1 MQKDEKKLNILF
13 LLPRFPYPVIGG
25 DRLKPH
31 NIIKYLASK
40 HKVTLVSFFQG
51 DKAPQSFIREVE
63 KLGVDLHV
71 IPLNPIKAG
80 GKALST
86 LYKKY
91 PLEIAYYYQNDYQK
105 VVDELCEKRNFDLGF
120 AFFMRTAEYIKDKSF
135 PKILMAEDCR
145 TLYQQRSYE
154 TTNNL
159 KQRAVRWWEYRKLI
173 NYEPEIVKHFDVTT
187 LVTQEDIA
195 AMTNQNPNNK
205 YRLLSNG
212 TDVSKFVPAE
222 NTERKGI
229 LFAGKLDVWANQL
242 MILKIVNDILP
253 KIRDKVPNA
262 ELHLVGATPP
272 PSISNLASNRYIK
285 IHPDVPDMVP
295 YLQGA
300 ELFLHPHEGGSGIQN
315 KLLEAMA
322 CGCPVVTTPTG
333 NQGIHGEHGTH
344 LLLGDNPDK
353 LAEYAVKLLSDKE
366 FAQDISKNG
375 RNLIIETHAWEH
387 IFQSV
392 DNIIDEVLN

>member
-1 MQKDEKKLNILF
+1 MQNVDKKLNILF

-31 NIIKYLASK
+31 NIIKYLAEK
-40 HKVTLVSFFQG
+40 HNVTLVSFFQG
-51 DKAPQSFIREVE
+51 EKAPQSFIREVE

-80 GKALST
+80 GKALT
-86 LYKKY
+86 KLHKEF
-91 PLEIAYYYQNDYQK
+91 PLEIAYYFQQDYK
-105 VVDELCEKRNFDLGF
+105 ALVDKLCDTHDFDLGF
-120 AFFMRTAEYIKDKSF
+120 SFFMRTAEYIKDKDF

-154 TTNNL
+154 TSHNL
-159 KQRAVRWWEYRKLI
+159 KQRAVRWWEFRKLRK
-173 NYEPEIVKHFDVTT
+173 YEPEIVNHFDITT
-187 LVTQEDIA
+187 LVTKEDIE
-195 AMTNQNPNNK
+195 AMKTQNPNCK
-205 YRLLSNG
+205 YELLSNG
-212 TDVSKFVPAE
+212 TDVDKFVPNPE
-222 NTERKGI
+222 IERKGI

-242 MILKIVNDILP
+242 MIMKIVNDILP
-253 KIRDKVPNA
+253 KIREKVPNA

-272 PSISNLASNRYIK
+272 PSISNLESKYIK

-315 KLLEAMA
+315 KLLEAMS

-333 NQGIHGEHGTH
+333 NQGINGDHGVH

-353 LAEYAVKLLSDKE
+353 LADYAVKLLSDKE
-366 FAQDISKNG
+366 FAQDISQNG
-375 RNLIIETHAWEH
+375 RNLIVETHAWKH

-392 DNIIDEVLN
+392 DNIIEEVLN

>member
-1 MQKDEKKLNILF
+1 MQNVDKKLNILF

-31 NIIKYLASK
+31 NIIKYLAEK
-40 HKVTLVSFFQG
+40 HNVTLVSFFQG
-51 DKAPQSFIREVE
+51 EKAPQSFIREVE

-80 GKALST
+80 GKALT
-86 LYKKY
+86 KLHKEF
-91 PLEIAYYYQNDYQK
+91 PLEIAYYYQQDYQK
-105 VVDELCEKRNFDLGF
+105 TVDHLCETKHFDLAF
-120 AFFMRTAEYIKDKSF
+120 SFFMRTAEYIKNKTF

-154 TTNNL
+154 TSNNL
-159 KQRAVRWWEYRKLI
+159 KQRAVRWWEYRKLRK
-173 NYEPEIVKHFDVTT
+173 YEPEIVNHFDITT
-187 LVTQEDIA
+187 LVTKEDIE
-195 AMTNQNPNNK
+195 AMKKQNPACK
-205 YRLLSNG
+205 YELLSNG
-212 TDVSKFVPAE
+212 TDVDKFIPNPAV
-222 NTERKGI
+222 ERKGI

-242 MILKIVNDILP
+242 MIMKIVNDIFP
-253 KIRDKVPNA
+253 KIREKVPNA

-272 PSISNLASNRYIK
+272 PSISSLESRYIK

-315 KLLEAMA
+315 KLLEAMS

-333 NQGIHGEHGTH
+333 NQGIHGDHGVH
-344 LLLGDNPDK
+344 LLLGDNPEK
-353 LAEYAVKLLSDKE
+353 LAEYAVKLLSEKE

-375 RNLIIETHAWEH
+375 RNLIVETHAWKH

-392 DNIIDEVLN
+392 DNIIEEVLN

>member
-1 MQKDEKKLNILF
+1 MQNVDKKLNILF

-31 NIIKYLASK
+31 NIIKYLAEK
-40 HKVTLVSFFQG
+40 HNVTLVTFFQG
-51 DKAPQSFIREVE
+51 EKAPQSFIREVE

-80 GKALST
+80 GKALT
-86 LYKKY
+86 KLHKEY
-91 PLEIAYYYQNDYQK
+91 PLEIAYYYQHDYQK
-105 VVDELCEKRNFDLGF
+105 TVDNLCSQTNFDLGF
-120 AFFMRTAEYIKDKSF
+120 SFFMRTAEYLKDKVF

-154 TTNNL
+154 TSHNL
-159 KQRAVRWWEYRKLI
+159 KQRAVRWWEYRKLK
-173 NYEPEIVKHFDVTT
+173 NYEPGIVNHFDITT
-187 LVTQEDIA
+187 LVTHEDIK
-195 AMTNQNPNNK
+195 AMQKQNPSCK
-205 YRLLSNG
+205 YELLSNG
-212 TDVSKFVPAE
+212 TDVDKFVPNPE
-222 NTERKGI
+222 IERKGI

-242 MILKIVNDILP
+242 MIMKIVNDILP
-253 KIRDKVPNA
+253 KIREKVPNA

-272 PSISNLASNRYIK
+272 PSISNLENKYIK
-285 IHPDVPDMVP
+285 IFPDVPDMVP

-315 KLLEAMA
+315 KLLEAMS

-333 NQGIHGEHGTH
+333 NQGINGEHGVH
-344 LLLGDNPDK
+344 LLLGDNSEK

-366 FAQDISKNG
+366 FAQNISENG
-375 RNLIIETHAWEH
+375 RNLIVQTHAWKF

-392 DNIIDEVLN
+392 DKIIEEVLN

>member
-1 MQKDEKKLNILF
+1 MQNVEKKLNILF

-40 HKVTLVSFFQG
+40 HNVTLVTFFQG
-51 DKAPQSFIREVE
+51 EKAPQSFVREVE

-80 GKALST
+80 SKALT
-86 LYKKY
+86 KLHKVY
-91 PLEIAYYYQNDYQK
+91 PLEIAYYYQQDYQQK
-105 VVDELCEKRNFDLGF
+105 VNELCRNKTFDLGF
-120 AFFMRTAEYIKDKSF
+120 AFFMRTAEYIKNMDF

-154 TTNNL
+154 NSNNL
-159 KQRAVRWWEYRKLI
+159 KQRVVRWWEYRKLKR
-173 NYEPEIVKHFDVTT
+173 YEPEIVNHFNITT
-187 LVTQEDIA
+187 LVTKEDIV
-195 AMTNQNPNNK
+195 AMNSQNPNCD

-212 TDVSKFVPAE
+212 TDINKFVP
-222 NTERKGI
+222 NSSGQRKGI

-242 MILKIVNDILP
+242 MIMKLVNDILP
-253 KIRDKVPNA
+253 KIREHVPNA

-272 PSISNLASNRYIK
+272 PSISNLANKYIK
-285 IHPDVPDMVP
+285 IFPDVPDMVP
-295 YLQGA
+295 FLQNA

-333 NQGIHGEHGTH
+333 NQGINGEHGIH
-344 LLLGDNPDK
+344 LLLGDNSDK

-366 FAQDISKNG
+366 FAKDISQNG
-375 RNLIIETHAWEH
+375 RNLIVETHAWEH

-392 DNIIDEVLN
+392 DNIIAEVLN